1 MAADTT
7 DHLVEARHI
16 AAVRAFNRRYTRI
29 IGVLQGGMLGT
40 EFSLA
45 EGRILFELANFG
57 AAEVVDLRLALDL
70 DAGYLSRILARFEE
84 RGLVARRR
92 SDTDARRQVVALTEA
107 GRAAFTLLDQ
117 RTQTQIGELLVPHS
131 PIVRTRLVGAM
142 RTIEQILDTDSEP
155 DPAAVVL
162 RAPKPGEHGW
172 VIARNAALY
181 AEEFGWN
188 DEYEALVARI
198 VADWLDTRDPRR
210 ERAWI
215 AEYQGTPVG
224 CVYCVREDDT
234 TARLRLLLVE
244 PSARGLG
251 VGSALVAECL
261 RFATDAGYTAMVLWT
276 NSVLESA
283 RHLYQRAGFELA
295 ESNPH
300 HSFGVDLVGQTWR
313 RALRPG
319 DDADR

>member
-92 SDTDARRQVVALTEA
+92 SETDARRQVVTLTEA

-131 PIVRTRLVGAM
+131 PIVRTRLIGAM

-162 RAPKPGEHGW
+162 RDPKPGEHGW

-188 DEYEALVARI
+188 GEYEALVARI

-215 AEYQGTPVG
+215 AEYQGAPVG

-251 VGSALVAECL
+251 VGSALVDACL

-319 DDADR
+319 DDAGR